1 MSARTG
7 AIAAAALAVLLLV
20 LLPLALHLGLRAHSD
35 FELLLGDD
43 PGPPGNA
50 LALALA
56 LVIDHELDGTTGWR
70 PNDLV
75 IWGPAAADNNSN
87 RQLGILQGLR
97 ETVRVFKDHLT
108 KVSSENYDDNLVE
121 ADNLLRNDPTKW
133 MLPSAESRYRD
144 AAGALRS
151 YAAGLSGEPARSRP
165 INVRTIELMR
175 LVQAWTDLLGAA
187 HADLYRDDIGFFE
200 TDDVYYR
207 ATGRCH
213 TLAYAV
219 AAIEVDY
226 RGELDRRPVLTQLLE
241 EVRVPLQACARAKP
255 LVVLAGHDTSLR
267 ANHLRN
273 LDAHV
278 VEARQKLYS
287 VRDEL
292 EK

>member
-7 AIAAAALAVLLLV
+7 AIAAAALALLLLV
-20 LLPLALHLGLRAHSD
+20 ALPLALHLSLRAHSRL
-35 FELLLGDD
+35 ELPLAGD

-56 LVIDHELDGTTGWR
+56 TVIDHELDGTTGWR

-75 IWGPAAADNNSN
+75 IWGPAIADNNAN

-108 KVSSENYDDNLVE
+108 KVSSDNYDDHLVE

-144 AAGALRS
+144 AAGALRD
-151 YAAGLSGEPARSRP
+151 YAAGLSTEPSRSRP
-165 INVRTIELMR
+165 INVRAIELLR
-175 LVQAWTDLLGAA
+175 LVQAWSDLLGAA
-187 HADLYRDDIGFFE
+187 HADLYRGDIGLFE

-213 TLAYAV
+213 TLGHAV
-219 AAIEVDY
+219 VAIEIDY
-226 RGELDRRPVLTQLLE
+226 RGELDRRPALTQLLE
-241 EVRVPLQACARAKP
+241 EVRVPLETCARAKP

-287 VRDEL
+287 IRDEL